1 MNIENN
7 RLPKPAELPDVTI
20 NRAMA
25 REFFNG
31 WWAGIAVGAVI
42 GAGVIVGVLA

>member
-1 MNIENN
+1 MNITSN
-7 RLPKPAELPDVTI
+7 RLSPPAELPDVTI

-25 REFFNG
+25 REFFSG